1 MKVIKK
7 ALSVLLLLSVV
18 LSLSACSAT
27 RLKQDSVVKALENQD
42 FEECDDYNEFSEIYG
57 RMNKENAAY
66 VKLTDKKAQKAYD
79 KLFKAQKAYDK
90 LFNRLNKYPSADVTD
105 ATCAFFSGKNRFGY
119 MFFFKFED
127 ENKAEKVYKK
137 FVKSL
142 NDADDGEEKS
152 LIYTVSDSKKGTKHI
167 VTNAYLE
174 KTQLMIVYGSV
185 KDTDILEDF
194 TDELKLPSDF

>member
-42 FEECDDYNEFSEIYG
+42 FEECDDYNEFSAIYG

-66 VKLTDKKAQKAYD
+66 VKLTDK
-79 KLFKAQKAYDK
+79 KAQKAYDK

-105 ATCAFFSGKNRFGY
+105 ATCAFFSGKTDSVMCSSSNSR
-119 MFFFKFED
+119 MKTKPRKSIR
-127 ENKAEKVYKK
+127 NSLSHLMMLMT
-137 FVKSL
+137 VKRR
-142 NDADDGEEKS
+142 A
-152 LIYTVSDSKKGTKHI
+152 
-167 VTNAYLE
+167 
-174 KTQLMIVYGSV
+174 
-185 KDTDILEDF
+185 
-194 TDELKLPSDF
+194 

>member
-1 MKVIKK
+1 
-7 ALSVLLLLSVV
+7 
-18 LSLSACSAT
+18 
-27 RLKQDSVVKALENQD
+27 
-42 FEECDDYNEFSEIYG
+42 
-57 RMNKENAAY
+57 
-66 VKLTDKKAQKAYD
+66 
-79 KLFKAQKAYDK
+79 
-90 LFNRLNKYPSADVTD
+90 
-105 ATCAFFSGKNRFGY
+105 

>member
-1 MKVIKK
+1 MKLFKK
-7 ALSVLLLLSVV
+7 AVSIVLLLSVV
-18 LSLSACSAT
+18 FTLSACSGG
-27 RLKQDSVVKALENQD
+27 RLKQDSIVKALENQD
-42 FEECDDYNEFSEIYG
+42 FEECEDYNEFSEIYG
-57 RMNKENAAY
+57 RMTKENAAY
-66 VKLTDKKAQKAYD
+66 VKLTDK
-79 KLFKAQKAYDK
+79 KAQKAYDK

-105 ATCAFFSGKNRFGY
+105 ATCAFFYGKNGY
-119 MFFFKFED
+119 GYVFLFKFED

-152 LIYTVSDSKKGTKHI
+152 LIYTVSNTKKGTKYV

>member
-79 KLFKAQKAYDK
+79 KLF
-90 LFNRLNKYPSADVTD
+90 NRLNKYPSARALD
-105 ATCAFFSGKNRFGY
+105 
-119 MFFFKFED
+119 
-127 ENKAEKVYKK
+127 
-137 FVKSL
+137 
-142 NDADDGEEKS
+142 
-152 LIYTVSDSKKGTKHI
+152 
-167 VTNAYLE
+167 
-174 KTQLMIVYGSV
+174 
-185 KDTDILEDF
+185 
-194 TDELKLPSDF
+194 

>member
-79 KLFKAQKAYDK
+79 KLF
-90 LFNRLNKYPSADVTD
+90 NRLNKYPSADVTD
-105 ATCAFFSGKNRFGY
+105 ATCAFFSGKNGFGY
-119 MFFFKFED
+119 VFFFKFED

-174 KTQLMIVYGSV
+174 KTQLMIIYGSV